1 MYYSV
6 GFEKGVGKEEG
17 WEIRLKGTTERYW
30 NIPSMSVEGIRS
42 NSFTAWIVNE
52 KNVEEKWMH
61 WSLGI
66 ILEKIRVNQK
76 EMQKIQWLSKCVLKI
91 FSNIIFICS

>member
-1 MYYSV
+1 
-6 GFEKGVGKEEG
+6 
-17 WEIRLKGTTERYW
+17 
-30 NIPSMSVEGIRS
+30 MSVEGIRS